1 MKKKLYW
8 SLALLLIVVASIF
21 WVFKAKEP
29 IRSDKSTE
37 NQASNLIIKEGLS
50 IAMAID
56 SISTDKN
63 PAQNLLEGQPAHLQF
78 TIQQAANKQP
88 IKGLHPSVW
97 LERENPEEKAVS
109 CKDRISS
116 YLQTQMTFKPEI
128 SLNSYFVLA
137 MNNNASISVIDPI
150 NGFGGSKLM
159 ARIKLNSAG
168 EDWALSK
175 DHKKLYVSTPLTHQV
190 AVVDTQTWTVINVL
204 PFDATPTRL
213 ALQPDGKYLWVGL
226 ETLDEKSPMGV
237 SVIDTEKMAVTQL
250 LVTGAGHHEFAF
262 SDDSRTAY
270 VSNKNDQSIAII
282 DIEQLS
288 IKQTLKSPAPPIALA
303 FSTLSKSVYVA
314 AENGNL
320 LVINSTVNTTLDTGS
335 PLKTLRFTADGRWGF
350 ALSQTANKVF
360 IIDSSLNRLAH
371 TVDVGNAPDQIAF
384 TDHFAYI
391 RSTGSEIVHMIQLD
405 SLDKEGTVPVTTF
418 PAGQA
423 APDQVNALLTDAIV
437 PTPERN
443 AVVVAN
449 PADKTVYYYME
460 GMAAPMGNFENQG
473 LKPMAVMIVNRSVQ
487 ETAAGIYTSSTQLPP
502 AGNYNVSILLDNPS
516 VYHCFSIQIAP
527 NPELVKQSGQ
537 AVTVEYLLTNKEVP
551 VGISVPIQIKL
562 NHPDQERI
570 KDSVKDLQVLIFRIP
585 GQGQQRMIAKAQG
598 NSIYQVE
605 ITPEETG
612 VYQVFVQSP
621 TLNFT
626 FHDQPVLTFRAIKGA
641 GQ

>member
-1 MKKKLYW
+1 MKKLYW
-8 SLALLLIVVASIF
+8 SLALLLIVGASIF
-21 WVFKAKEP
+21 LVFDTKVP
-29 IRSDKSTE
+29 VLSDKPTE
-37 NQASNLIIKEGLS
+37 NQAGNQIIKEGLQIAMTIES
-50 IAMAID
+50 IA
-56 SISTDKN
+56 SDKN
-63 PAQNLLEGQPAHLQF
+63 AATALLEGLPAHLQF
-78 TIQQAANKQP
+78 TIQNAVNKQP
-88 IKGLHPSVW
+88 VKGLHPSVW

-137 MNNNASISVIDPI
+137 MNNNASISVIDPL

-159 ARIKLNSAG
+159 ARIKLNSPSA
-168 EDWALSK
+168 DWALSK
-175 DHKKLYVSTPLTHQV
+175 DHKKLYVSTPLTRQV
-190 AVVDTQTWTVINVL
+190 AVVDTQTWKTINFIT
-204 PFDATPTRL
+204 FDATPTRL

-270 VSNKNDQSIAII
+270 ASNKNDQSIAII

-487 ETAAGIYTSSTQLPP
+487 ETAAGIYTGSTQLPP

-516 VYHCFSIQIAP
+516 VYHCFNTQIAP

-537 AVTVEYLLTNKEVP
+537 AVTVDYLLTNKEVP

-570 KDSVKDLQVLIFRIP
+570 KDSVKDLQVMIFRIP
-585 GQGQQRMIAKAQG
+585 GQAQQRMIAKAQG

-626 FHDQPVLTFRAIKGA
+626 FHDQPILTFRAIRGA